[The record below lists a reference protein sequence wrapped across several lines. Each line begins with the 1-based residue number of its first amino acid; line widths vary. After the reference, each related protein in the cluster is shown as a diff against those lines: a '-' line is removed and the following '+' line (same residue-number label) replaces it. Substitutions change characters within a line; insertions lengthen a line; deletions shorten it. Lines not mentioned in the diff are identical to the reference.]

1 MLTKNNGCYNVVGT
15 RADNRGLHE
24 YTECRSPGVRSAG
37 VLKCGV
43 LKCGV
48 LKMRSVENVEKCI
61 FGV

>member
-37 VLKCGV
+37 VLKMRSV
-43 LKCGV
+43 KMRSV
-48 LKMRSVENVEKCI
+48 KMRSVENAKC
-61 FGV
+61 